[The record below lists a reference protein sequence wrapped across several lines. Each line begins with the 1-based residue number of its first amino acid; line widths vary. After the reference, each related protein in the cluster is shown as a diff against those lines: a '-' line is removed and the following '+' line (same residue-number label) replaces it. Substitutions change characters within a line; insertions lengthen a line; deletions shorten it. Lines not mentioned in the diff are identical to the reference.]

1 MKQIFALILLL
12 FVSVAL
18 KAQERYKEYYDDG
31 KLKTAGYINK
41 NTGERQGHWVTYRQD
56 GTKFEEFDYKKW
68 RKKKANTTSTT
79 TKDAY
84 ILWKLTT
91 TECYTEQCCNTA
103 MNPIEKDNCHFMHEQ
118 PTKME
123 FQ

>member
-41 NTGERQGHWVTYRQD
+41 KY
-56 GTKFEEFDYKKW
+56 W
-68 RKKKANTTSTT
+68 RTTRTLGYLQARRN
-79 TKDAY
+79 KVRRVR
-84 ILWKLTT
+84 L
-91 TECYTEQCCNTA
+91 
-103 MNPIEKDNCHFMHEQ
+103 
-118 PTKME
+118 
-123 FQ
+123 

>member
-41 NTGERQGHWVTYRQD
+41 NTGERQGQARRNKVR
-56 GTKFEEFDYKKW
+56 
-68 RKKKANTTSTT
+68 RVR
-79 TKDAY
+79 
-84 ILWKLTT
+84 L
-91 TECYTEQCCNTA
+91 
-103 MNPIEKDNCHFMHEQ
+103 
-118 PTKME
+118 
-123 FQ
+123 

>member
-31 KLKTAGYINK
+31 KDIGLLTGKTEQSSKSSTIK
-41 NTGERQGHWVTYRQD
+41 ME
-56 GTKFEEFDYKKW
+56 
-68 RKKKANTTSTT
+68 KKKANTTSTT

-91 TECYTEQCCNTA
+91 TECYTEQCCNTT

-123 FQ
+123 CQ